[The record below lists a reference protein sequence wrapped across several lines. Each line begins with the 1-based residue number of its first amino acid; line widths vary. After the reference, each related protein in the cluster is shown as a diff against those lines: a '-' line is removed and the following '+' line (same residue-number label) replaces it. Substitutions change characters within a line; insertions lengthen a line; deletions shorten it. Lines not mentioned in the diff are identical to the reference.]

1 MSRSPRFV
9 NKKQGFIFLFFLR
22 LLKVVDNLIFPF
34 KFDVISARIFVDT
47 WLVVDGGVCVGDEL
61 SGGSPAGAQGLGRPQ
76 CSG

>member
-9 NKKQGFIFLFFLR
+9 NKKQGFILLLR

-34 KFDVISARIFVDT
+34 KFDAKSDCVFVDT

-61 SGGSPAGAQGLGRPQ
+61 SGGSPAGAQRLGRPQ